1 MQSAS
6 FWTVKYQTLYDGE
19 CWYRPNAGIKVYWQR
34 ERSRCNNWFEV
45 KVFESYCQP
54 SEKTNRLMG
63 LIQTSNTFLDIVL
76 FKYLLISLVRPHL
89 EYCVTVWYPLLKKDE
104 DLIENVRCRASKM
117 LPRLSNLTY
126 EEKLA
131 KIEIPSMK
139 YRWMSGD
146 RIMVYKV
153 LNEYDHCWNIC
164 LQLIIIL

>member
-1 MQSAS
+1 
-6 FWTVKYQTLYDGE
+6 
-19 CWYRPNAGIKVYWQR
+19 
-34 ERSRCNNWFEV
+34 
-45 KVFESYCQP
+45 
-54 SEKTNRLMG
+54 MG

-139 YRWMSGD
+139 YR
-146 RIMVYKV
+146 
-153 LNEYDHCWNIC
+153 
-164 LQLIIIL
+164 